1 MEVSQSLKDRGHG
14 LPMGYRTFVD
24 WLGIIRSGF
33 ISDYELSDSRETVF
47 NQLVLVQ
54 YFMRWIF

>member
-14 LPMGYRTFVD
+14 LPMSYRTFVD